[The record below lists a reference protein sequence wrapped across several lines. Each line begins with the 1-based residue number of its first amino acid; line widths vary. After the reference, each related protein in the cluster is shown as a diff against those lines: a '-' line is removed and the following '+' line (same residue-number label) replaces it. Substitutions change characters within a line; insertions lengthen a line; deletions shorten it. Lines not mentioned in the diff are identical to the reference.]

1 MMLMIDDFNR
11 PISPNVES
19 YKQKPLDIFTTD
31 DSIKSA
37 AVQKP
42 LVDVDKLEDMMGVP
56 EDPKQPTVE
65 ATKTSKRLKLIAWW
79 KQRSKKQHMLLI
91 VASLLVLGLGSG
103 GLAYFVVHKNKPK
116 ANALAVTKVDTK
128 KVPVV
133 TTVASTLS
141 GLPVEPIINARPV
154 IGVMIENSPDARP
167 QSGLDQASVVFEAIA
182 EGGITRFLTLFQ
194 DTQPDYV
201 GPVRSVRPY
210 YEQWVLGFDAPI
222 AHVGGSPEALANIKA
237 WGVKDLD
244 QFYNSGSYRRVGSR
258 AAPHNVYASV
268 ADLTN
273 LAVSKG
279 YSSSTFTGFERKAEK
294 PYKAPVA
301 SSTAT
306 AKDSRT
312 PANVINLAISGALY
326 NVRYDYDAA
335 TNSYK
340 RNLAG
345 QPHMSMDAAG
355 AQKQITPK
363 VVIALAMS
371 YGIQSDGKHSVY
383 GTIGSGQAFVFQDGT
398 VTTGTWSKASS
409 AEQFKFTDASGKPLT
424 INPGQTWITA
434 VGAAGNVTYQ

>member
-65 ATKTSKRLKLIAWW
+65 EAKTSKHLKLITWW
-79 KQRSKKQHMLLI
+79 KQRSKKQHILLI

-154 IGVMIENSPDARP
+154 VGVMIENSPDARP

-210 YEQWVLGFDAPI
+210 YEQWLLGFDAPI

-237 WGVKDLD
+237 WGIKDLD
-244 QFYNSGSYRRVGSR
+244 QFYNSGSYHRVGSR

-273 LAVSKG
+273 FCL
-279 YSSSTFTGFERKAEK
+279 
-294 PYKAPVA
+294 
-301 SSTAT
+301 
-306 AKDSRT
+306 
-312 PANVINLAISGALY
+312 LY
-326 NVRYDYDAA
+326 TSDAA
-335 TNSYK
+335 
-340 RNLAG
+340 
-345 QPHMSMDAAG
+345 D
-355 AQKQITPK
+355 
-363 VVIALAMS
+363 
-371 YGIQSDGKHSVY
+371 
-383 GTIGSGQAFVFQDGT
+383 
-398 VTTGTWSKASS
+398 
-409 AEQFKFTDASGKPLT
+409 E
-424 INPGQTWITA
+424 
-434 VGAAGNVTYQ
+434 